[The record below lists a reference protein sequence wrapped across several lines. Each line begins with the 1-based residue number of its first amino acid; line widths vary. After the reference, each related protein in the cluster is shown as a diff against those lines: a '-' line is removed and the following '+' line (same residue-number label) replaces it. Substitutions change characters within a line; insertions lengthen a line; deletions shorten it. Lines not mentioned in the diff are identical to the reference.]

1 MNEIDWSFLDSPNS
15 IDAKGCYF
23 TDVLSTGLSHILPEK
38 RFMVHPN
45 DHPWINEDLR
55 RLIKSDSAPYSPVIL
70 LYLNYTEI
78 GSIGKEK
85 IVRLII
91 INQK

>member
-1 MNEIDWSFLDSPNS
+1 M
-15 IDAKGCYF
+15 
-23 TDVLSTGLSHILPEK
+23 STSKHIIK
-38 RFMVHPN
+38 
-45 DHPWINEDLR
+45 LR
-55 RLIKSDSAPYSPVIL
+55 QRALFAGNTTLFKL
-70 LYLNYTEI
+70 YTEI

>member
-1 MNEIDWSFLDSPNS
+1 
-15 IDAKGCYF
+15 
-23 TDVLSTGLSHILPEK
+23 
-38 RFMVHPN
+38 MVHPN